1 MGIFGEWFCV
11 GVGSEERGEQTKP
24 HPDTKNENFPSY
36 MKRKHLKIL
45 EKFSY
50 KSRSQ
55 IPVPYFSYHSQSKAL
70 KSNFAGGV
78 KKRNPSS
85 HLVDLF

>member
-1 MGIFGEWFCV
+1 MVSGFVLEWEV
-11 GVGSEERGEQTKP
+11 KKGGNKQSHTQTRKMR
-24 HPDTKNENFPSY
+24 TFPSY